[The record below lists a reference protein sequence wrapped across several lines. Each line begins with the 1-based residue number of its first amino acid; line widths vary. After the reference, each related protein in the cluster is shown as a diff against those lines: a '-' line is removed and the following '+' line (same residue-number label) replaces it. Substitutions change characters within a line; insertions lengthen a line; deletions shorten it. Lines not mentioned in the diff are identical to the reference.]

1 MNLNDLAKLDSV
13 IEKVDEK
20 DEEIDNSDLEQ
31 DLTDALSLLEDC
43 NSMLETILTLSTHS
57 KRFQFTTYMKHE
69 IKRLAEE
76 TGVFVA
82 QYDSSNLVN
91 GNVWDEYAE
100 ELD

>member
-1 MNLNDLAKLDSV
+1 MNLNDLAKLEPV
-13 IEKVDEK
+13 KAKVETEK
-20 DEEIDNSDLEQ
+20 DEEIDASDLEQ

-57 KRFQFTTYMKHE
+57 KRFQFTHYMRNE

-82 QYDSSNLVN
+82 QYDSAVD
-91 GNVWDEYAE
+91 GNVWDEYGGE
-100 ELD
+100 YD